1 MEVSDFTTGD
11 RGRKG
16 FLKVVKD
23 SMDKQLCVGG
33 GAAHIR
39 VWSTVIDSRCRP

>member
-1 MEVSDFTTGD
+1 MDVSDFTTGD

-23 SMDKQLCVGG
+23 SMDKQLCVWG
-33 GAAHIR
+33 GACTHTC
-39 VWSTVIDSRCRP
+39 VEYSD

>member
-16 FLKVVKD
+16 VLKVVKD
-23 SMDKQLCVGG
+23 SMDKQLCVWGG
-33 GAAHIR
+33 GLHTY
-39 VWSTVIDSRCRP
+39 VCGVQ